1 MKALTGQVL
10 VLHET
15 EAAGPF
21 VAEEEEVAAAV
32 AGEKEG
38 ALVRGRRVHE
48 LVEEHAEV
56 EADLG
61 GEVRALVALLVKV
74 GLDAVH
80 VVGERLEEGLCHK

>member
-1 MKALTGQVL
+1 MRRFLILFKNASDLFTKNKLGR
-10 VLHET
+10 
-15 EAAGPF
+15 F
-21 VAEEEEVAAAV
+21 R